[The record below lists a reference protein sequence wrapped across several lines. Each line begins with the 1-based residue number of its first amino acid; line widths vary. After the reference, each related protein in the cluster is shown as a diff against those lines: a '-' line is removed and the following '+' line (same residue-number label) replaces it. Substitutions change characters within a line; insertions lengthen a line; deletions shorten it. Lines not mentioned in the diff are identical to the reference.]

1 MEVHISGI
9 DYSIILIFLAGITVF
24 GWYQSRLNKTSEDF
38 FLAGRNLPW
47 VVAML
52 SIVATE
58 TSVLTFISVPGLA
71 YQGNW
76 NFLQLSLGYIVGR
89 VLVSIFLLPQYFTS
103 PITSIYE
110 VLGRRFG
117 TGIQKTASGV
127 FLFTRIL
134 ADGIRFLAT
143 ATIVHVI
150 SGWSLPTAVLVI
162 GGVTLFYTIMG
173 GIRTVVWVDSFQFIL
188 YLGSGILIIGFAL
201 HLIPASLPSIY
212 DRLMDAGKLSVFN
225 LRDNFIT
232 HSNTFISALFGGA
245 FLSFASH
252 GADYLMVQR
261 VLGTRNLSSARKAM
275 IGSGIFVTIQF
286 TVFLLAGSLI
296 YLYFDGMELA
306 KDRELATFILEALP
320 VGVKGILFAGVLSAA
335 MSTLSSSINSL
346 ASSTVSDWRFT
357 ASLKN
362 SRLISLFWALVL
374 MGIALIFD
382 EGNTAIVILGLQ
394 IASFTYGGL
403 LGLFILSRQKARY
416 SSGSLIVGLLS
427 SLIIVLL
434 LKQTGLAWTWFIAC
448 AVAVNVAIVN
458 LIHIVSRG
466 FRK

>member
-1 MEVHISGI
+1 MEAQISEI
-9 DYSIILIFLAGITVF
+9 DYSIILIFLVGTALF
-24 GWYQSRLNKTSEDF
+24 GWFQSRLNKTTEDF
-38 FLAGRNLPW
+38 FLAGRNIPW

-76 NFLQLSLGYIVGR
+76 YFLQLSMGYIVGR
-89 VLVSIFLLPQYFTS
+89 VLVSIFLLPQYFHF

-110 VLGRRFG
+110 ILGRRFG
-117 TGIQKTASGV
+117 TGIQKTASAV

-150 SGWSLPTAVLVI
+150 SGWSLPMAVYVI

-188 YLGSGILIIGFAL
+188 YLGSGILIIIFAV
-201 HLIPASLPSIY
+201 HLITAPVTEIMQQLTNS
-212 DRLMDAGKLSVFN
+212 GKSTIFN
-225 LRDNFIT
+225 FHDNFIT
-232 HSNTFISALFGGA
+232 HANTFVSALIGGA

-261 VLGTRNLSSARKAM
+261 VLGTRNISSARKAM

-286 TVFLLAGSLI
+286 SVFLLAGSLI
-296 YLYFDGMELA
+296 YVYFGGMPME
-306 KDRELATFILEALP
+306 KDRELATFIMEALP

-346 ASSTVSDWRFT
+346 ASSTVSDWHIPAT
-357 ASLKN
+357 LKN
-362 SRLISLFWALVL
+362 SRFISLFWAVVL

-416 SSGSLIVGLLS
+416 TSGILIVGLLS
-427 SLIIVLL
+427 SLLIVLY

-448 AVAVNVAIVN
+448 AVAVNVAVVN
-458 LIHIVSRG
+458 LIHYSGRWI
-466 FRK
+466 KK